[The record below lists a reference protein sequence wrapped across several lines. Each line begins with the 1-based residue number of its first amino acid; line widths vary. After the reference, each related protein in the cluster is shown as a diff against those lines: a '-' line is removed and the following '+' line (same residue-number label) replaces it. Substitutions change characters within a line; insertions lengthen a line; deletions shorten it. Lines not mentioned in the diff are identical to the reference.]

1 MEPMNTIL
9 TITHQDFFP
18 DSPRLDTDTF
28 RIREAARA
36 VVVDENGR
44 VALLKVGKHSYHKL
58 PGGGIDEG
66 EDKIEALSREF
77 IEEIGC
83 DANVIAELG
92 AIVELRDKWELKQTS
107 YCYLAKQFGPISEPE
122 FTPEEIADGF
132 SVVWV
137 DSVDIAIT
145 LLENDRPTNYEGLF
159 IQKRDLTLLNHALHQ
174 L

>member
-58 PGGGIDEG
+58 PGGGIDESG
-66 EDKIEALSREF
+66 GHGPHAHDH
-77 IEEIGC
+77 
-83 DANVIAELG
+83 G
-92 AIVELRDKWELKQTS
+92 AGV
-107 YCYLAKQFGPISEPE
+107 
-122 FTPEEIADGF
+122 
-132 SVVWV
+132 
-137 DSVDIAIT
+137 
-145 LLENDRPTNYEGLF
+145 
-159 IQKRDLTLLNHALHQ
+159 
-174 L
+174 

>member
-1 MEPMNTIL
+1 MNTIL

-83 DANVIAELG
+83 DANVIAGLG

>member
-9 TITHQDFFP
+9 TITHQDFFH

>member
-1 MEPMNTIL
+1 MNTIL

-83 DANVIAELG
+83 GANVIAELG

>member
-107 YCYLAKQFGPISEPE
+107 YCYLAKQFGPISDPE

>member
-58 PGGGIDEG
+58 PDGGIDEG